1 MTKNWVRR
9 GVAMAISVAVMAGLL
24 AVTESTA
31 SAATPPAGSAGALD
45 SGFGT
50 GGVTSTSDP
59 TLTLTAASKV
69 LVQPDGKI
77 VVAGIQPG
85 SAGNVVVT
93 RFTATGAKD
102 TTFGAP
108 LGYTKPGLG
117 SASSQDGV
125 QIALQPDGKILV
137 AGSKVVSSQARIAL
151 ARLNSNGS
159 LDTTFA
165 SGGTATLA
173 FGSSMPQQHGSGV
186 LVLPSGQILMSIWIG
201 PGHDAFKV
209 VRYSS
214 TGVFDTSFGSS
225 GLAISRPITG
235 QPAQAA
241 DLALTSD
248 NKIVVV
254 GSVNTTHNSIAQTDT
269 AVVRFTASGQPDT
282 TFPAPSGNSQ
292 GAAILDRNSSKNDA
306 ANAVLIDASGRINL
320 SGTIASTPSAAYV
333 MRLTST
339 GVADSTFG
347 TGGVL
352 QGTFGG
358 AAATGGG
365 AAFDANGRLLVAGGD
380 GASTTN
386 ALGIERLL
394 SSGATPYDGTFG
406 LTSTPGRESVVCS
419 PANSGAGYSVAVQPD
434 QRIVLAGVCN
444 GAITVARLNVG
455 NLSNLTMTTST
466 PNAPAGHGTIPLSSV
481 PGGALLSTTNSL
493 MSSPGFGTPGFGTP
507 GFGSPGFGSPGFG
520 TPGFGTPGFGT
531 PGFGT
536 PGFGT
541 PVDQSPLTDPFLGP
555 IPLSAIAISPSA
567 LDPTAPSTWDQVL
580 AGTVYAGLPTQS
592 ITIQQLF
599 ALNPVPAALHKV
611 TIGQLDVSATGLR
624 KASVG
629 AYLLGRTPTSAL
641 PAPAGGFCNY
651 LTGQPANCSNTNVAT
666 ASLLGLE
673 LQGDS
678 FQSYFSSTPINLVGL
693 ALTGSPL
700 STTLLNNIDVA
711 QTTLGA
717 VRATALTTPST
728 FLKCTPSSTA
738 GPCYTLADALASG
751 NIQTTAGATLGAL
764 LANSPSAVGQLYLS
778 NLLLGLMSRQSL
790 PIENLAATTD
800 IVANSPLPTSGAAYT
815 IGFDMGCGAASSL
828 VVTPALPAGFRLI
841 PSTVNMTVGSS
852 SVNTTVGADGTIRPS
867 GSFSCSQTQHV
878 TVNLQAEPSSVL
890 GGPVTAGTT
899 VAVSTDSLSLSN
911 QAPVTTVDNFE
922 PDDVTAGNPGNSKPF
937 GSLYLGHI
945 SGPGDID
952 YFVLQPPPSGS
963 TVTVTLSNLPI
974 DADLMMYGAASPLLR
989 ASPGFGTPGFGTP
1002 GFGSPGFGTPGFGSP
1017 GFGSPGFGSPGFG
1030 TPGFGSP
1037 GFGSDAA
1044 DKATPP
1050 QLTDDVPRLNLPVR
1064 GFSAQR
1070 NLVGESITTKVTDAD
1085 TSPLLIQVS
1094 GYNGASSPQPYTL
1107 RISATPAPG
1116 AIPCQ
1121 ARSFPTRGTAGTL
1134 PSTPLPG
1141 NTQTLILT
1149 NQKRLGDV
1157 YGNVALPGGFNG
1169 DAGVGMTARLQSL
1182 AGQSYVNGVVVPV
1195 EGDAA
1200 VANAYA
1206 AWDAS
1211 PCNVALANDVV
1222 AKVNALVDRLR
1233 SGLNDLRYI
1242 VIAGSD
1248 EIIPMGRVP
1257 DKTAFYNEAGF
1268 SAGIFGGADNA
1279 QSSAAKKGF
1288 ILSDNPFGD
1297 FAPTAMLDT
1306 QLFVPQIAVGRLV
1319 ETPAEMAA
1327 SVDGCVTAGCRTT
1340 PSASFV
1346 TGYAPMDKG
1355 AQEINSILAQ
1365 RGVATSSQINN
1376 TWTRNDAKNGLA
1388 SAANGYGAINAH
1400 YDYSRALPA
1409 QEFTNGTESDPL
1421 STADLPSS
1429 LAGGVQWTIGCH
1441 SGLNI
1446 PDIYIASP
1454 TQAEQAKTLDWSQA
1468 MLHNG
1473 AAGFVGQT
1481 GYGLGDTDALAYSER
1496 LSVAFAK
1503 NLDGTMTIGQ
1513 ALAFAKQ
1520 QFLATGA
1527 PSVYDVKSVQEATF
1541 YGLPMW
1547 RIGPSGTSAQA
1558 TLPPPPPSPPST
1570 VTLASTS
1577 KQFDSAVTPF
1587 SNPPRTSNNGRG
1599 QYYTVG
1605 NEAPQVTPNQ
1615 PIEPRT
1621 EIQLDPRSD
1630 GLVAHGAV
1638 IETLSSQ
1645 DTPGFN
1651 PIYATAIADVGTFNP
1666 EPKVSTAYF
1675 PSALQSVSGIV
1686 TPNGRRDSVVLV
1698 PGQFFSDGSGT
1709 GTGTQRL
1716 YTKVG
1721 LTVLSSNSLDSTA
1734 PRIATVNGGI
1744 QGITA
1749 SFTVTTPATDVQRA
1763 VFLVLVNPSQGWKH
1777 VEAVNA
1783 GGGKWVGTMTVPSGT
1798 PSIGQYFVQLA
1809 DTSGN
1814 VGIDSNKG
1822 QDWSAG
1828 GIPGFSF
1835 SANPG
1840 ADPNT
1845 GLYPDGTT
1853 VSITPPTGVSFTY
1866 SLDGGPNQSYTGPIT
1881 ITGDKGHT
1889 LTATASNGV
1898 TASLGIP
1905 IDAHDPTATITSPAN
1920 GGNYNRGQ
1928 VVTPA
1933 YSCSSAVT
1941 IRSCTGPTTVDT
1953 SSPGSKTYT
1962 VTATDVFGRTGT
1974 GSSTYNVVNR
1984 VPAIVF
1990 TTKPSNPTHPADPA
2004 YGKFVYALSDP
2015 DDPVSSLSV
2024 TCKLDGASVPCGN
2037 DLATVTPAPRSASHT
2052 FVATV
2057 TDPFGGTGSASYT
2070 WNVYFDTVLT
2080 ANGVVASIPRFD
2092 ADLKTTGGAS
2102 VGAGKTVHFFA
2113 GQNQNPSDGTGALCS
2128 AVTDASGHATCG
2140 DAATTLAALGAGGI
2154 TVVFFGTVDYWKAAP
2169 KNAAVVG

>member
-1 MTKNWVRR
+1 MMKNGTRR
-9 GVAMAISVAVMAGLL
+9 GVAMVITIAVMAGLL

-31 SAATPPAGSAGALD
+31 TAATPPPGSAGALD
-45 SGFGT
+45 SGFGSS
-50 GGVTSTSDP
+50 GVTSTSVP

-69 LVQPDGKI
+69 LVQPDGKL

-85 SAGNVVVT
+85 SAGNVVVARYT
-93 RFTATGAKD
+93 PTGALD

-117 SASSQDGV
+117 SASAQDGV
-125 QIALQPDGKILV
+125 QIALQPDGKVIV
-137 AGSKVVSSQARIAL
+137 VGSKVVSSQARVAI
-151 ARLNSNGS
+151 ARLNTNGS
-159 LDTTFA
+159 LDTSFGT
-165 SGGTATLA
+165 SGTTTLA
-173 FGSSMPQQHGSGV
+173 FGSAIPQQHGSGV
-186 LVLPSGQILMSIWIG
+186 LVLPSGQTLVSVWLG

-209 VRYSS
+209 VRFSS
-214 TGVFDTSFGSS
+214 TGAWDTSFGSS
-225 GLAISRPITG
+225 GLAISHPIAG
-235 QPAQAA
+235 QPAQAS

-269 AVVRFTASGQPDT
+269 VVARFTAAGQPDT
-282 TFPAPSGNSQ
+282 TFPGPSGNSQ

-306 ANAVLIDASGRINL
+306 ANAVLIDSSGRIDL

-333 MRLTST
+333 MRLTSA

-365 AAFDANGRLLVAGGD
+365 AAFDSTGRLLVAGGD

-394 SSGATPYDGTFG
+394 SSGATPYDPAFG
-406 LTSTPGRESVVCS
+406 NTSTPGRESVVCS
-419 PANSGAGYSVAVQPD
+419 PANAGAGSSVAVQPD
-434 QRIVLAGVCN
+434 QKILVAGVCN

-455 NLSNLTMTTST
+455 NLGNLTMTTST
-466 PNAPAGHGTIPLSSV
+466 PNVPAGHGTIPLSSV
-481 PGGALLSTTNSL
+481 PGGALLSAANNL
-493 MSSPGFGTPGFGTP
+493 MSAPGFGSPGFGSPGFGSP

-536 PGFGT
+536 P
-541 PVDQSPLTDPFLGP
+541 VDQSPLADPFLGP
-555 IPLSAIAISPSA
+555 IPLSAIGIAPSA
-567 LDPTAPSTWDQVL
+567 IDPTAPSTWDQVL

-592 ITIQQLF
+592 ITIQQLL

-611 TIGQLDVSATGLR
+611 TIGQLDLGATGLR
-624 KASVG
+624 KVSVG
-629 AYLLGRTPTSAL
+629 AYLLGRTPTAAL
-641 PAPAGGFCNY
+641 PAPSGGFCAY

-666 ASLLGLE
+666 ASLVGLE

-678 FQSYFSSTPINLVGL
+678 FQSYFASTPINLVGL

-700 STTLLNNIDVA
+700 STTLLNNIDVG

-717 VRATALTTPST
+717 VRATALATPAT
-728 FLKCTPSSTA
+728 FLKCAPSASA

-764 LANSPSAVGQLYLS
+764 LADSPSAVGQLYLS
-778 NLLLGLMSRQSL
+778 NLLLGLMARQNL
-790 PIENLAATTD
+790 PIENLAAMTD
-800 IVANSPLPTSGAAYT
+800 IVANSPLPTSGAAYA
-815 IGFDMGCGAASSL
+815 IGFDMGCGAANSL

-841 PSTVNMTVGSS
+841 PSTVTMTVGSS
-852 SVNTTVGADGTIRPS
+852 SVNTTVGTDGTIRPS
-867 GSFSCSQTQHV
+867 GPVSCSQTQHV
-878 TVNLQAEPSSVL
+878 TVNVQAEPTSVL
-890 GGPVTAGTT
+890 SDPVTAGAT
-899 VAVSTDSLSLSN
+899 VAVSTDTLSVTGK
-911 QAPVTTVDNFE
+911 APVKTVDNFE
-922 PDDVTAGNPGNSKPF
+922 PDDVSTGSSGNGVPF

-945 SGPGDID
+945 AGAGDVD
-952 YFVLQPPPSGS
+952 YFVLQPPPAGS
-963 TVTVTLSNLPI
+963 TITVTLSNLPI
-974 DADLMMYGAASPLLR
+974 DADLVMYGAATPLLR
-989 ASPGFGTPGFGTP
+989 ASPGFGTPGFGSP
-1002 GFGSPGFGTPGFGSP
+1002 GFGSPGFGTPGFGTP

-1037 GFGSDAA
+1037 GFGSAAA
-1044 DKATPP
+1044 DTATPP

-1070 NLVGESITTKVTDAD
+1070 ALVGESITTKVTDAD
-1085 TSPLLIQVS
+1085 TTPFLIQVS
-1094 GYNGASSPQPYTL
+1094 GYNGASSAQPYTL
-1107 RISATPAPG
+1107 RISATQAAG

-1121 ARSFPTRGTAGTL
+1121 ARSIPNRGTAGAL
-1134 PSTPLPG
+1134 PATPLPSG
-1141 NTQTLILT
+1141 TQTLILT

-1157 YGNVALPGGFNG
+1157 YGTVTLPGGFNG
-1169 DAGVGMTARLQSL
+1169 DAGAGMTARLQSL
-1182 AGQSYVNGVVVPV
+1182 ANQSYANGVVVPV
-1195 EGDAA
+1195 EGDPA

-1222 AKVNALVDRLR
+1222 AKINALVDRLR
-1233 SGLNDLRYI
+1233 AGLNDLRYI

-1257 DKTAFYNEAGF
+1257 DKTAAYNESGF
-1268 SAGIFGGADNA
+1268 SAGVFNAADNA

-1288 ILSDNPFGD
+1288 LLSDNPYGD

-1327 SVDGCVTAGCRTT
+1327 SVDGCVSAGCRTT
-1340 PSASFV
+1340 PSSSFV
-1346 TGYAPMDKG
+1346 TGYSPMDKG
-1355 AQEINSILAQ
+1355 AQEINTILAQ
-1365 RGVATSSQINN
+1365 RGVSTNSQVNN
-1376 TWTRNDAKNGLA
+1376 TWTRNDAKNGLTSA
-1388 SAANGYGAINAH
+1388 SSGYGAINAH

-1421 STADLPSS
+1421 STADLPTS

-1454 TQAEQAKTLDWSQA
+1454 TAAEKAKMLDWSQA
-1468 MLHNG
+1468 TLHNG
-1473 AAGFVGQT
+1473 AAAFVGQT

-1503 NLDGTMTIGQ
+1503 NLDGSMTIGQ

-1527 PSVYDVKSVQEATF
+1527 PSVYDVKSIQEATF

-1547 RIGPSGTSAQA
+1547 QIGPNGTSAHA
-1558 TLPPPPPSPPST
+1558 TVPPAPPAPPST

-1577 KQFDSAVTPF
+1577 KQFDSSVTPF
-1587 SNPPRTSNNGRG
+1587 TGPLSSNNGRG
-1599 QYYTVG
+1599 QYFKVG

-1621 EIQLDPRSD
+1621 EIPLDPRTD

-1638 IETLSSQ
+1638 IETLTSQ
-1645 DTPGFN
+1645 DTAGFN

-1666 EPKVSTAYF
+1666 EPKVSTAFF
-1675 PSALQSVSGIV
+1675 PSVLQSVSGMV

-1698 PGQFFSDGSGT
+1698 PAQFFSDSSGT

-1716 YTKVG
+1716 YNKVG
-1721 LTVLSSNSLDSTA
+1721 LTVLSSNSLDTSA

-1744 QGITA
+1744 QGTTA
-1749 SFTVTTPATDVQRA
+1749 TFTVTTPDTDVQRG
-1763 VFLVLVNPSQGWKH
+1763 VFLVLVNPAQGWQH

-1783 GGGKWVGTMTVPSGT
+1783 GGGRWIGTMSVPSGT
-1798 PSIGQYFVQLA
+1798 ASIGQYFVQLA

-1814 VGIDSNKG
+1814 VSVDSNKG

-1828 GIPGFSF
+1828 GVPGFTF

-1845 GLYPDGTT
+1845 GLYPNGTT
-1853 VSITPPTGVSFTY
+1853 VSITPPTGVTFTY
-1866 SLDGGPNQSYTGPIT
+1866 SLDGGPNQSYSGPIT

-1898 TASLGIP
+1898 SASLGIP
-1905 IDAHDPTATITSPAN
+1905 IDTHDPTASITTPAN
-1920 GGNYNRGQ
+1920 GGNYFRGQ
-1928 VVTPA
+1928 VVTPS

-1941 IRSCTGPTTVDT
+1941 IRSCTGPSSVDT

-1962 VTATDVFGRTGT
+1962 VIATDVFGRTGS
-1974 GSSTYNVVNR
+1974 GSSTYNVVDQP
-1984 VPAIVF
+1984 PAIVF
-1990 TTKPSNPTHPADPA
+1990 TTKPANPTHPADSS
-2004 YGKFVYALSDP
+2004 YGRFVYSVSDP
-2015 DDPVSSLSV
+2015 DDPASSLAV
-2024 TCKLDGASVPCGN
+2024 TCTLDGASVPCGS
-2037 DLATVTPAPRSASHT
+2037 DLANVTPASRTASHT

-2057 TDPFGGTGSASYT
+2057 TDPFGATGSASYT
-2070 WNVYFDTVLT
+2070 WNVYFDTVVT
-2080 ANGVVASIPRFD
+2080 PAGVVGSVPHID
-2092 ADLKTTGGAS
+2092 ADLKTAGGTPI
-2102 VGAGKTVHFFA
+2102 AGKTVYFFA
-2113 GQNQNPSDGTGALCS
+2113 GQGQNPTSSTGNLCS
-2128 AVTDASGHATCG
+2128 GVTDSAGHASCSG
-2140 DAATTLAALGAGGI
+2140 AQYTLAAVGNGGI
-2154 TVVFFGTVDYWKAAP
+2154 TVVFFGTVDYWKSPP
-2169 KNAAVVG
+2169 KSAGVIG